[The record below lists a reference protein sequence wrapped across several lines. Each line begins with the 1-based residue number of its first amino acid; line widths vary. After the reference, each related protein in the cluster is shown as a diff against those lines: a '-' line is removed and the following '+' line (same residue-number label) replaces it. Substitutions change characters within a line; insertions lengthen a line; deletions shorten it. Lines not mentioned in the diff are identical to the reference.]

1 MKRFLI
7 LLLIVSCSPTKKFL
21 ETKEK
26 WEKSV
31 EDLNKLNLEITQ
43 SEDAILFIGSSS
55 IRLWNTIEQDI
66 EPYSSIRR
74 GYGGAK
80 YTDLIHFTERLVEP
94 HNVRAV
100 GIFVANDITGG
111 DKDLKP
117 KEVLNLV
124 KYVIKSIQK
133 THKNKPIFIIE
144 TTPTPKRWRVWDK
157 ISQAN
162 DLISNF
168 CSNKE
173 NLFFINTRNYFIS
186 PDGNPKDDYFRKDKL
201 HLNKAGYSLWGNIIK
216 ESLNQI
222 LTN

>member
-1 MKRFLI
+1 MKRILI
-7 LLLIVSCSPTKKFL
+7 LLLVVSCSPTKKFQ

-43 SEDAILFIGSSS
+43 NEDAILFIGSSS

-111 DKDLKP
+111 EKDLKP

-124 KYVIKSIQK
+124 KYVIKRFQR
-133 THKNKPIFIIE
+133 HKDCVHIRI
-144 TTPTPKRWRVWDK
+144 
-157 ISQAN
+157 
-162 DLISNF
+162 
-168 CSNKE
+168 
-173 NLFFINTRNYFIS
+173 LFTS
-186 PDGNPKDDYFRKDKL
+186 
-201 HLNKAGYSLWGNIIK
+201 
-216 ESLNQI
+216 
-222 LTN
+222 